1 MLLDKVK
8 NVITFEEE
16 DIKAAKDFAE
26 MCDIYDQ
33 VQKLHNRHSLLSN
46 RLEAELRFVVDKDI
60 RFLEKNE
67 LAIFVNE
74 STREIELK
82 RKKENPLED
91 LFKSFGDIF
100 SHD

>member
-1 MLLDKVK
+1 MLLDKEK
-8 NVITFEEE
+8 KTITFEEG
-16 DIKAAKDFAE
+16 DTKAAKDFAE

-46 RLEAELRFVVDKDI
+46 RLEAELRFVVDANLKH
-60 RFLEKNE
+60 FEKNE

-74 STREIELK
+74 SSRAVELK
-82 RKKENPLED
+82 KKRENPLEE
-91 LFKSFGDIF
+91 LFEGFRDIF